1 MHHDIRRPS
10 LADHRHNNSVGQM
23 QVTISASNNSCR
35 NADGCPAICVR
46 SDSSPVEVTLLVDLG
61 KVYTQA
67 LLIARHGD
75 FQHPGG
81 GVQPLRGPLDPGD
94 SLIVGN
100 QVT

>member
-1 MHHDIRRPS
+1 MLAKS
-10 LADHRHNNSVGQM
+10 LGKQAHAIGHACMQATAADAN
-23 QVTISASNNSCR
+23 
-35 NADGCPAICVR
+35 GCPAVCLR
-46 SDSSPVEVTLLVDLG
+46 CNSSPVEVTLLVDFR

-75 FQHPGG
+75 FKHPGG

-94 SLIVGN
+94 CLIVGN